1 MYRID
6 GETAVD
12 GKFVDY
18 DGNKGTVLS
27 AAWLNSLQEEIC
39 QVITWVGENLDKEK
53 NAQLL
58 EAINLIVYNH
68 INDYKEELDKK
79 ITQLPFPVGSE
90 DKKFKNFDD
99 FINKMSQM
107 YIEYENINTNKD
119 RKGV

>member
-6 GETAVD
+6 GETEVD

-18 DGNKGTVLS
+18 DGNNGTVLS

-39 QVITWVGENLDKEK
+39 QVITGAGNKLDKEI
-53 NAQLL
+53 NVQLL
-58 EAINLIVYNH
+58 EAINMIVYNH
-68 INDYKEELDKK
+68 INDYKAELDKI

-99 FINKMSQM
+99 FINKISKM
-107 YIEYENINTNKD
+107 YIEYENINAKNK
-119 RKGV
+119 K